1 MINSIRWRLFIGMT
15 LLIGFFV
22 FFSWLL
28 NTNYLE
34 KYYVHEKTTQLSKQS
49 QYIIKLFTEAPE
61 DMLVQLRILER
72 RENLTILVIQPDL
85 NIIYAS
91 INTDS
96 GVTEFDIVLEPV
108 SYTHLILVFRQYTL
122 PPVTADGIVQFS
134 TD

>member
-72 RENLTILVIQPDL
+72 R
-85 NIIYAS
+85 
-91 INTDS
+91 
-96 GVTEFDIVLEPV
+96 
-108 SYTHLILVFRQYTL
+108 
-122 PPVTADGIVQFS
+122 
-134 TD
+134 